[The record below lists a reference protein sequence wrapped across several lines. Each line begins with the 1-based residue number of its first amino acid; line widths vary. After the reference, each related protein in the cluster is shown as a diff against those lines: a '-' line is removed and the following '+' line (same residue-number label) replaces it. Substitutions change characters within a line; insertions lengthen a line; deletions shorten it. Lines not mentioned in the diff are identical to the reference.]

1 MILDQSILREWDIR
15 GVYPT
20 QINEETAKALGYAYG
35 SYLNDKK
42 ISYCVVGRDNRL
54 GGEELAKSLMLGL
67 IDSGINIIYL
77 DIVTTPMF
85 NFASIKLKLEYGIM
99 ITASHNPK
107 NDNGFKIFG
116 KDYLHLVRSELEKVY
131 ELIKNNEKVISSTK
145 GWIKKL
151 DISDAYAEDL
161 ANSLVFGSQK
171 LKVVI
176 DCGNGT
182 ASTIIKK
189 VYEKF
194 NFETEF
200 IFADSDPTFPNHHP
214 DPSVEVNLKAL
225 KDKVIETKANLGI
238 AYDGDCDR
246 FGIVDEL
253 GNMIESDRLMAI
265 FIRDIFPKVD
275 NKSFI
280 IDVKCSKAL
289 EDEISKI
296 GGKSV
301 MVRNGSAF
309 IETYVH
315 DYPSLFGGEYS
326 GHLFFR
332 DRHYGYDDGIYM
344 GLRLQ
349 EILSNMPIKCS
360 ELSNGLNRY
369 FNTPE
374 LRVKVSDGQKFDIV
388 NKVKEYCQANNYEF
402 LDIDGV
408 RVKYP
413 DGWALVRASNTGPN
427 LTLRFEATT
436 RERLAELLKE
446 FTVVINKLVK

>member
-42 ISYCVVGRDNRL
+42 ITYCVVGRDNRL

-77 DIVTTPMF
+77 DIVTTPML
-85 NFASIKLKLEYGIM
+85 NFASIKLKLEYAIM
-99 ITASHNPK
+99 VTASHNPK
-107 NDNGFKIFG
+107 NDNGFKLFG

-131 ELIKNNEKVISSTK
+131 ELIKNNARIISPTK

-151 DISDAYAEDL
+151 DISDAYADDL

-171 LKVVI
+171 LKVVL

-194 NFETEF
+194 NFEVEYLY
-200 IFADSDPTFPNHHP
+200 AESDPTFPNHHP

-246 FGIVDEL
+246 LGVVDEL

-374 LRVKVSDGQKFDIV
+374 LRVKVNDGQKFEIV